1 MTAPFMLDR
10 ERHPLLSR
18 SVPIVV
24 TWLWPLLVLWWS
36 VALFL
41 VPVASGAMFGWQSP
55 WLVDGLALASGI
67 SALVV
72 LVRPR
77 WIDARIAFL
86 VVPGFVFL
94 GRFSTFITTDILA
107 TAGWRSRMI
116 GGATYALAS
125 TGHVV
130 LTAVSVMILTGGA
143 RARD

>member
-1 MTAPFMLDR
+1 MLDT

-18 SVPIVV
+18 LVPVTV
-24 TWLWPLLVLWWS
+24 TWMWPFLVLWWS

-41 VPVASGAMFGWQSP
+41 VPEQSAALFGWTDQ
-55 WLVDGLALASGI
+55 WFVDGLAIASGI
-67 SALVV
+67 SAALV
-72 LVRPR
+72 LARPK
-77 WIDARIAFL
+77 WIQARLGFL

-94 GRFSTFITTDILA
+94 GRFTTFITTDILA

-125 TGHVV
+125 TGHVI
-130 LTAVSVMILTGGA
+130 LTAVSVMILSGGA

>member
-1 MTAPFMLDR
+1 MLDR
-10 ERHPLLSR
+10 DRHPLLSR
-18 SVPIVV
+18 LVPATV
-24 TWLWPLLVLWWS
+24 TWAWPFLVLWWS

-41 VPVASGAMFGWQSP
+41 VPPESAALFGWTEQWFVDGVAIASGVSAAM
-55 WLVDGLALASGI
+55 
-67 SALVV
+67 V

-77 WIDARIAFL
+77 WIEARIGFL

-94 GRFSTFITTDILA
+94 GRFTTFITTDILA

-125 TGHVV
+125 TGHVI
-130 LTAVSVMILTGGA
+130 LTAVSVMILSGGA